1 MINSF
6 AELPG
11 TLIAGLRFLFFPDR
25 DFLQKKY
32 EDHRRFTIIVSAFL
46 SVLWAALWGWD
57 WVIDPVG
64 ADNTVVLRLFFLV
77 ALAYSLTLYFIRKSS
92 SWLAII
98 TVVGMLAAEANFIL
112 ILNHLDNGIVYGL
125 GGFMYCMFIAVL
137 VFQCFSLITNIIYTL
152 SATLLPHLAGELA
165 IADNFQHFQY
175 AALIWPAA
183 LLAIVTQVV
192 QSHHYLLRYKLER
205 QLEALSTTD
214 ALTGAR
220 NRRYFIPLLAKE
232 IRRAKRTGQKLSLL
246 MLDIDM
252 FKRVNDTY
260 GHLTG
265 DRVIHNVSVIGH
277 QFARDIDVVAR
288 LGGEEFA
295 ILLTACDQQQA
306 VQVAERIRS
315 AIASVTMYSEDKA
328 VFSYTVSIGVAELE
342 ESDKD
347 ERCFLGRADSAL
359 YEAKESGR
367 NRVVLATDV
376 KGVFN
381 SRNRALTS
389 ENSECPES

>member
-1 MINSF
+1 MIKSS
-6 AELPG
+6 AELPD
-11 TLIAGLRFLFFPDR
+11 TLIGGLRFLLFPNR

-57 WVIDPVG
+57 WVTDPVG
-64 ADNTVVLRLFFLV
+64 ADNTRVLRLLFLA

-92 SWLAII
+92 AWLAII

-183 LLAIVTQVV
+183 LLAIVAQIV
-192 QSHHYLLRYKLER
+192 QSHHYLLRYQLER

-214 ALTGAR
+214 TLTGAR
-220 NRRYFIPLLAKE
+220 NRRYFIPLLARE
-232 IRRAKRTGQKLSLL
+232 VRRAKRTGQKLSLL

-265 DRVIHNVSVIGH
+265 DRVIHNVSVVSH

-295 ILLTACDQQQA
+295 ILLTACDQNQA

-315 AIASVTMYSEDKA
+315 EIKGITMHSEDDIS
-328 VFSYTVSIGVAELE
+328 FNYTVSIGVAELD
-342 ESDKD
+342 ESDQN

-359 YEAKESGR
+359 YKAKESGR
-367 NRVVLATDV
+367 NRVVLAEDE
-376 KGVFN
+376 KDLFN

-389 ENSECPES
+389 ENSDCSES

>member
-1 MINSF
+1 MINASVKS
-6 AELPG
+6 PG
-11 TLIAGLRFLFFPDR
+11 SLITGLGFLFFSSHDY
-25 DFLQKKY
+25 LQKKY

-57 WVIDPVG
+57 WVTDPVG
-64 ADNTVVLRLFFLV
+64 ADNTRVLRLLFLV
-77 ALAYSLTLYFIRKSS
+77 ALAYSLTLYFIRKTSA
-92 SWLAII
+92 WLAII

-112 ILNHLDNGIVYGL
+112 ILNHLDDGIVYGL

-137 VFQCFSLITNIIYTL
+137 VFQCFSLTTNIIYTL

-183 LLAIVTQVV
+183 LLAIVAQIV
-192 QSHHYLLRYKLER
+192 QSHHYLLRYQLER
-205 QLEALSTTD
+205 QLEELSTTD
-214 ALTGAR
+214 VLTGAK

-232 IRRAKRTGQKLSLL
+232 IRRAERTGQKLSLL

-265 DRVIHNVSVIGH
+265 DRVIHHVAVICQ
-277 QFARDIDVVAR
+277 QFARDVDVVAR

-295 ILLTACDQQQA
+295 ILLSACDQYQA

-315 AIASVTMYSEDKA
+315 EITAITMHSEDNT
-328 VFSYTVSIGVAELE
+328 S
-342 ESDKD
+342 
-347 ERCFLGRADSAL
+347 
-359 YEAKESGR
+359 
-367 NRVVLATDV
+367 
-376 KGVFN
+376 FN
-381 SRNRALTS
+381 
-389 ENSECPES
+389 